1 MSDLASVDT
10 YQGSLDLDVFMAVY
24 TSLCKTDLDGWLAD
38 FDLGVLTGFQ
48 GIDGGIEN
56 TNYFVDT
63 LHDGRPQQFVLT
75 LFEELSLEEMPFFV
89 ELTGYL
95 AERGVAVPAPFKD
108 RNGIA
113 LKTLARRPALLL
125 PRFNGRHQTDLT
137 PEHCRQ
143 IGAALAQ
150 LHLAGQDFFM
160 SRQAHRGVFWWRRE
174 SKRVADLLNPE
185 DAALLHQEVALFDA
199 LREQPLDLPQGIIH
213 GDLFHDNALF
223 DGDQLSGIIDLYN
236 ACQGYLLYD
245 LAIVANDW
253 CVSAQGEF
261 DAARLD
267 ALLTAYAQVRP
278 FAEGEYLAWPV
289 LIRTAAM
296 RFWLSRLI
304 SLHGLDKNKYEVEQ
318 VIKDPEP
325 LKHILLNHIAHPGEL
340 PRG

>member
-1 MSDLASVDT
+1 
-10 YQGSLDLDVFMAVY
+10 MAVY
-24 TSLCKTDLDGWLAD
+24 TQLCTADLQDWLAD
-38 FDLGVLTGFQ
+38 FDLGALAGFQ

-63 LHDGRPQQFVLT
+63 ERGGQRLQFVLT

-95 AERGVAVPAPFKD
+95 AERGVRVPAPFKD

-125 PRFNGRHQTDLT
+125 PRFKGRHQVDLT
-137 PEHCRQ
+137 PGHCRQ

-174 SKRVADLLNPE
+174 SKRAAELLNAE
-185 DAALLHQEVALFDA
+185 DAALLRQEVAQFDA
-199 LREQPLDLPQGIIH
+199 LREQPLNLPQGIIH

-223 DGDQLSGIIDLYN
+223 DGERLSGIIDLYN
-236 ACQGYLLYD
+236 ACSGYLLYD

-253 CVSAQGEF
+253 CVNAQGQF
-261 DAARLD
+261 DGERLD
-267 ALLTAYAQVRP
+267 ALLKAYAQVRP
-278 FAEGEYLAWPV
+278 FTSGEYLAWPI

-304 SLHGLDKNKYEVEQ
+304 SLHGLDKNQYDAEQ

-325 LKHILLNHIAHPGEL
+325 LKRILLNHIAHPGEL
-340 PRG
+340 PR

>member
-1 MSDLASVDT
+1 
-10 YQGSLDLDVFMAVY
+10 MAVY
-24 TSLCKTDLDGWLAD
+24 TQLSNADLDGLLAD
-38 FDLGVLTGFQ
+38 FDLGTLSGFQ

-63 LHDGRPQQFVLT
+63 QHEGLPQHFVLT
-75 LFEELSLEEMPFFV
+75 LFEELSQDAMPFFV

-95 AERGVAVPAPFKD
+95 AERGVPVPAPFKD
-108 RNGIA
+108 RYGIG
-113 LKTLARRPALLL
+113 LKTAARRPALLL
-125 PRFNGRHQTDLT
+125 PRFSGRHVTVLAPD
-137 PEHCRQ
+137 HCRQ

-174 SKRVADLLNPE
+174 SKRVADLLKPE

-199 LREQPLDLPQGIIH
+199 LREQPLALPTGVIH

-223 DGDQLSGIIDLYN
+223 DQGVKGDQLSGIIDLYN
-236 ACQGYLLYD
+236 ACNGYLLYD

-253 CVSAQGEF
+253 CVTDQGQF
-261 DAARLD
+261 DADRLD

-278 FAEGEYLAWPV
+278 FEPGEYSAWPV

-304 SLHGLDKNKYEVEQ
+304 SLHGLDANQYAGEQ

-325 LKHILLNHIAHPGEL
+325 LKRILLNHIAHPGEL